1 MSNTLEHSAIIRI
14 EQLSKQFNEKQAL
27 RHINLSIQKGEIFG
41 FLGPSGAGKT
51 TTINI
56 LTGQMMPSSGQAV
69 LMGQSIHTLN
79 AELFRRIGVLTDSS
93 GIYERLSV
101 YDNMKFFADLYR
113 LPSTAIEEVLKK
125 IKLWDDRKTLASK
138 LSKGM
143 RQRLLLGRALIHK
156 PEVLFLDEPTSA
168 LDPATSKDIH
178 EFLLSLNA
186 EGTTIFLTTHRM
198 EEAEKLCHRVA
209 FLSGGEIVEV
219 GNPDELRLKYAKE
232 LIEIQLADQTNKI
245 YLPNQPDSAER
256 IAKWIRE
263 GRLVSI
269 HSVEPNLEDIFLTL
283 TGRSLA

>member
-1 MSNTLEHSAIIRI
+1 MNSAMIEIRQI
-14 EQLSKQFNEKQAL
+14 SKQFNDKHAL
-27 RHINLSIQKGEIFG
+27 KHLNLTVKKGEIFG

-56 LTGQMMPSSGQAV
+56 LTGQMMPSSGEAL
-69 LMGQSIHTLN
+69 LMNQSIHTLN
-79 AELFRRIGVLTDSS
+79 AALFSKIGVLTDSS

-101 YDNMKFFADLYR
+101 YENMKFFADLYR
-113 LPSTAIEEVLKK
+113 LPISAVEEVLKK
-125 IKLWDDRKTLASK
+125 MNLWEDRKVTASK

-156 PEVLFLDEPTSA
+156 PEILFLDEPTSA

-178 EFLLSLNA
+178 DFLLSLNA

-209 FLSGGEIVEV
+209 FLSGGEIVEL
-219 GNPDELRLKYAKE
+219 GNPEFLKLKYAKE
-232 LIEIQLADQTNKI
+232 LIAVRLADQSERV
-245 YLPNQPDSAER
+245 YLPNEPASGDR
-256 IAKWIRE
+256 IGHWIKE
-263 GRLVSI
+263 GKLISI

-283 TGRSLA
+283 TGRSLS